1 MAQFFIHRPI
11 FAWVIALVIMLAGI
25 LTLTKMPIAQYPTIA
40 PPTVTISATYPGASA
55 STVENTV
62 TQIIE
67 QQMNGLDGLRYI
79 SSNSAGNGQASI
91 QLNFEQGVDPD
102 IAQVQVQNK
111 LQSATALLP
120 EDVQRQG
127 VKVTKSG
134 ASFLQVLAFYS
145 ESDSLSADDIKD
157 YVNSNISEP
166 LSRVAGVGEVQVFGG
181 SYAMRI
187 WLDPAKLTSLGITP
201 SDVAAAIRA
210 QNSQVAVGQL
220 GGAPSIEGQVLNATV
235 NAQSMLTTPEQ
246 FKNIFLR
253 NTSDGAQVRLGDVA
267 RVELGAD
274 TYQFDSKFNGKP
286 AGGVAIKLA
295 TGANALD
302 TSEAVE
308 ARMVELRKNY
318 PTGMKDKLA
327 FDTTPFIKISIESVV
342 HTLIEAIILVFFVMF
357 LFLQN
362 WRATIIPTMAVPVVV
377 LGTFAI
383 INIFGFSINT
393 LTMFAMVLAIGLLVD
408 DAIVVVENVERVM
421 QEDHL
426 DPVAATELSMKQIT
440 GALIGMTSV
449 LTAVFVPMSFFGGTT
464 GVIYRQFSITLVTAM
479 VLSLVVA
486 VTFTPALCATI
497 LKQHNPNKK
506 PSNNIFARFFRW
518 FNAAFDR
525 TAEKY
530 QTGVNFMTHHKLFSG
545 IVYAAVIGVLVVL
558 FKMLPSSFLPE
569 EDQGVVMTLV
579 QLPPNATLDRTDKV
593 INTMTHYFME
603 NEKAS
608 VESVFSV
615 SGFSFTGIGQNAGL
629 AFVKLKD
636 WEKRTTPE
644 QQIGSLIQRGM
655 ALNMIAKDASYVMP
669 LQLPA
674 MPELGVTA
682 GFNFQLKASAGQ
694 SHEQLL
700 AARNTILG
708 LAAQDKRLAGVRPN
722 GQEDTPQY
730 QINIDQ
736 AQAGAMGVSIAD
748 INSTMSMAW
757 GGSYINDFIDR
768 GRVKKVYVQGEAH
781 ARMMPEDLNK
791 WYVRNNKGEMIPF
804 SSFAT
809 GTWTYGSP
817 RLERYNGIAS
827 MNIQGSPAPGTS
839 SGDAM
844 LAMEEIVAKLP
855 SMGLQGFDYE
865 WTGLSLEERESG
877 SQAPFLYALSLLIV
891 FLCLAA
897 LYESWSVP
905 FSILLVVP
913 LGVVGAIILTMFGHT
928 GLFGGIT
935 LFGRTYFAPDA
946 NLSNN
951 IYFQVALIAVIGLSA
966 KNAILIVEFAKE
978 LQEKGESLFD
988 ATLHAAKMRLRPI
1001 IMTTLAFGF
1010 GVLPLAL
1017 SSGAGAGSQH
1027 SVGYGVLGGV
1037 ITSTLLGIFF
1047 IPVFF
1052 VWVRSIFKYK
1062 PKNQNLQEHKS

>member
-25 LTLTKMPIAQYPTIA
+25 LTISKMPIAQYPTIA

-55 STVENTV
+55 ATVENTV

-91 QLNFEQGVDPD
+91 ALNFEQGVDPD

-120 EDVQRQG
+120 DDVQRQG
-127 VKVTKSG
+127 VRVTKSG

-145 ESDSLSADDIKD
+145 PDGSLTADDIKD

-187 WLDPAKLTSLGITP
+187 WLDPAKMASLQVTP
-201 SDVAAAIRA
+201 SDVAQAIRT
-210 QNSQVAVGQL
+210 QNAQVAVGQL
-220 GGAPSIEGQVLNATV
+220 GGAPQIEGQVLNATV
-235 NAQSMLTTPEQ
+235 NAQSLLQTPEQ
-246 FKNIFLR
+246 FENIFLK
-253 NTSDGAQVRLGDVA
+253 NTTSGAQVRLGDVA

-274 TYQFDSKFNGKP
+274 NYQFDSKFNGKP

-302 TSEAVE
+302 TAEAVE
-308 ARMVELRKNY
+308 ERLKQLRPNY
-318 PTGMKDKLA
+318 PQGMVDTLA
-327 FDTTPFIKISIESVV
+327 FDTTPFIQLSIESVV
-342 HTLIEAIILVFFVMF
+342 HTLIEAVILVFIVMF

-421 QEDHL
+421 AEEHL
-426 DPVAATELSMKQIT
+426 DPVSATAKSMKQIS
-440 GALIGMTSV
+440 GALIGITSV
-449 LTAVFVPMSFFGGTT
+449 LSAVFVPMAFFGGST

-486 VTFTPALCATI
+486 LTFTPALCATI
-497 LKQHNPNKK
+497 LKQHDPNK
-506 PSNNIFARFFRW
+506 PQSNNPAARFFRW
-518 FNAAFDR
+518 FNHSFDR
-525 TAEKY
+525 VSVKY
-530 QTGVNFMTHHKLFSG
+530 QGGVNRMTHHKIFSG
-545 IVYAAVIGVLVVL
+545 IIYAVVIGIIVLI
-558 FKMLPSSFLPE
+558 FQKLPSSFLPD

-579 QLPPNATLDRTDKV
+579 QLPPNATLERTDKV
-593 INTMTHYFME
+593 INTMTGYFLE
-603 NEKAS
+603 NEKDH
-608 VESVFSV
+608 VQSVFSV
-615 SGFSFTGIGQNAGL
+615 AGFSFTGVGQNAGL
-629 AFVKLKD
+629 AFIKLKD
-636 WEKRTTPE
+636 WSERTTPE
-644 QQIGSLIQRGM
+644 SQVGAIIQRGM
-655 ALNMIAKDASYVMP
+655 ALNMIVKDASYIMP

-674 MPELGVTA
+674 MPELGVSA
-682 GFNFQLKASAGQ
+682 GFNMQLKAASGQ

-700 AARNTILG
+700 AARNTVLG

-722 GQEDTPQY
+722 GQEDNPQY
-730 QINIDQ
+730 RVIVDH
-736 AQAGAMGVSIAD
+736 AQAGALGVSISE

-757 GGSYINDFIDR
+757 GGSYINDFLDR
-768 GRVKKVYVQGEAH
+768 GRVKKVYVQGEASS
-781 ARMMPEDLNK
+781 RMMPEDLNQ
-791 WYVRNNKGEMIPF
+791 WYVRNNRGEMVPF
-804 SSFAT
+804 SAFAT
-809 GTWTYGSP
+809 GEWTYGSP
-817 RLERYNGIAS
+817 RLERYNGVSA
-827 MNIQGSPAPGTS
+827 MNIQGTPAPGVS

-844 LAMEEIVAKLP
+844 RAMEEIIAKLP
-855 SMGLQGFDYE
+855 EMGMQGFDYE

-877 SQAPFLYALSLLIV
+877 AQAPFLYALSLLIV

-897 LYESWSVP
+897 LYESWSIP
-905 FSILLVVP
+905 FSVLLVVP
-913 LGVVGAIILTMFGHT
+913 LGIVGALLLT
-928 GLFGGIT
+928 FGGMI
-935 LFGRTYFAPDA
+935 LFKDP

-951 IYFQVALIAVIGLSA
+951 IYFQVAIIAVIGLSA

-978 LQEKGESLFD
+978 LQEQGEELFD

-1017 SSGAGAGSQH
+1017 ASGAGAGSQH

-1037 ITSTLLGIFF
+1037 ISSTLLGIFF
-1047 IPVFF
+1047 IPVFY
-1052 VWVRSIFKYK
+1052 VWIRSIFKYK
-1062 PKNQNLQEHKS
+1062 PKQQNQEYKS

>member
-25 LTLTKMPIAQYPTIA
+25 ITLTKMPVAQYPTIS
-40 PPTVTISATYPGASA
+40 PPSVTISATYPGASA
-55 STVENTV
+55 QTVENTV

-91 QLNFEQGVDPD
+91 NLNFEQGIDPD

-134 ASFLQVLAFYS
+134 ASFMQVLAFYS
-145 ESDSLSADDIKD
+145 PDGSLSAADIKD

-187 WLDPAKLTSLGITP
+187 WLDPAKMTSLQITP
-201 SDVAAAIRA
+201 SDVATAINA

-220 GGAPSIEGQVLNATV
+220 GGAPSVQGQVLNATV
-235 NAQSMLTTPEQ
+235 NAQSMLQTPEQ
-246 FKNIFLR
+246 FRNIFLK
-253 NTSDGAQVRLGDVA
+253 NTASGAQVRLGDVA
-267 RVELGAD
+267 RVELGSD
-274 TYQFDSKFNGKP
+274 NYQFDSKFNGKA

-302 TSEAVE
+302 TAAAVE
-308 ARMVELRKNY
+308 KRLSELRKNY
-318 PTGMKDKLA
+318 PNGLKDQLA
-327 FDTTPFIKISIESVV
+327 YDTTPFIKLSIESVV
-342 HTLIEAIILVFFVMF
+342 HTLIEAVVLVFIVMF

-362 WRATIIPTMAVPVVV
+362 WRATIIPTLAVPVVV
-377 LGTFAI
+377 LGTFAV

-421 QEDHL
+421 QEEHL
-426 DPVAATELSMKQIT
+426 DPVAATEKSMQQIS
-440 GALIGMTSV
+440 GALVGITSV
-449 LTAVFVPMSFFGGTT
+449 LTAVFVPMAFFAGTT

-479 VLSLVVA
+479 ILSLIVA
-486 VTFTPALCATI
+486 LTFTPALCATL
-497 LKQHNPNKK
+497 LKQHDPNKAE
-506 PSNNIFARFFRW
+506 SNNIFARFFRW
-518 FNAAFDR
+518 FNSSF
-525 TAEKY
+525 EKLSVKY
-530 QTGVNFMTHHKLFSG
+530 QGGVNRMTHHKVFSG
-545 IVYAAVIGVLVVL
+545 VVYLLVIAGLVGL
-558 FKMLPSSFLPE
+558 YKALPSSFLPD

-579 QLPPNATLDRTDKV
+579 QLPPSASLERTDKV
-593 INTMTHYFME
+593 ITTMTDYFM
-603 NEKAS
+603 NKEKEH
-608 VESVFSV
+608 VESIFTV
-615 SGFSFTGIGQNAGL
+615 SGFSFTGVGQNAGL
-629 AFVKLKD
+629 AFIKLKD
-636 WEKRTTPE
+636 WSERTTPE
-644 QQIGSLIQRGM
+644 SQIGAIIQRGM
-655 ALNMIAKDASYVMP
+655 ALNMIVKDASYIMP

-674 MPELGVTA
+674 MPELGVSA
-682 GFNFQLKASAGQ
+682 GFNIQLKDASGQ
-694 SHEQLL
+694 GHEKLI
-700 AARNTILG
+700 AARNAILG
-708 LAAQDKRLAGVRPN
+708 MAAQDKRLTGVRPN

-730 QINIDQ
+730 QISIDQ

-748 INSTMSMAW
+748 INTTMSMAW
-757 GGSYINDFIDR
+757 GGSYINDFVDR
-768 GRVKKVYVQGEAH
+768 GRVKKVYVQGEAN

-791 WYVRNNKGEMIPF
+791 WYVRNSSGTMVPF
-804 SSFAT
+804 SAFAT
-809 GTWTYGSP
+809 GEWTYGSP
-817 RLERYNGIAS
+817 RLERYNGVS
-827 MNIQGSPAPGTS
+827 SVNIQGTPAPGVS

-844 LAMEEIVAKLP
+844 LAMEEIIGKLP

-865 WTGLSLEERESG
+865 WTGLSLEERDSG
-877 SQAPFLYALSLLIV
+877 NQTAPLLVLSMLIV

-897 LYESWSVP
+897 LYESWSIPV
-905 FSILLVVP
+905 SVLLVVP
-913 LGVVGAIILTMFGHT
+913 LGILGAFALTWLGMIIKGD
-928 GLFGGIT
+928 
-935 LFGRTYFAPDA
+935 P
-946 NLSNN
+946 NLSFN
-951 IYFQVALIAVIGLSA
+951 IYFQVAIVAVIGLSA

-978 LQEKGESLFD
+978 LQEQGEDLFD

-1017 SSGAGAGSQH
+1017 STGAGAGSQH
-1027 SVGYGVLGGV
+1027 SVGFGVLGGV
-1037 ITSTLLGIFF
+1037 ISSTLLGIFF

-1052 VWVRSIFKYK
+1052 VWIRSIFKYK
-1062 PKNQNLQEHKS
+1062 PKKQNNQEQTS

>member
-25 LTLTKMPIAQYPTIA
+25 LTISKMPIAQYPTIA

-55 STVENTV
+55 ETVENTV

-91 QLNFEQGVDPD
+91 ALNFEQGIDPN

-127 VKVTKSG
+127 VRVTKSG
-134 ASFLQVLAFYS
+134 ASFLQVVAFYS
-145 ESDSLSADDIKD
+145 PDESLTANDIKD

-166 LSRVAGVGEVQVFGG
+166 LSRVPGVGEVQVFGG

-187 WLDPAKLTSLGITP
+187 WLDPAKMASLQVTP
-201 SDVAAAIRA
+201 SDVAQAIRT
-210 QNSQVAVGQL
+210 QNAQVAVGQL
-220 GGAPSIEGQVLNATV
+220 GGAPQVEGQVLNATV
-235 NAQSMLTTPEQ
+235 NAQSLLQTPEQ

-253 NTSDGAQVRLGDVA
+253 NTSSGAQVRLGDVA
-267 RVELGAD
+267 RIELGAD
-274 TYQFDSKFNGKP
+274 NYQFVSKFQGKP
-286 AGGVAIKLA
+286 AGGVAIRLA

-302 TSEAVE
+302 TAAAVE
-308 ARMVELRKNY
+308 DRLKELRKNY
-318 PTGMKDKLA
+318 PQGMKDELA
-327 FDTTPFIKISIESVV
+327 FDTTPFIKLSIESVV
-342 HTLIEAIILVFFVMF
+342 HTLVEAVILVFLVMF

-362 WRATIIPTMAVPVVV
+362 WRATLIPTMAVPVVV

-421 QEDHL
+421 SEEHL
-426 DPVAATELSMKQIT
+426 DPVTATEKSMKQIS
-440 GALIGMTSV
+440 GALVGITSV
-449 LTAVFVPMSFFGGTT
+449 LSAVFVPMAFFGGTT

-479 VLSLVVA
+479 VLSLIVA
-486 VTFTPALCATI
+486 LTFTPALCATI
-497 LKQHNPNKK
+497 LKQHDRNQPE
-506 PSNNIFARFFRW
+506 SNSPAARFFRW
-518 FNAAFDR
+518 FNHSFER
-525 TAEKY
+525 ISTKY
-530 QTGVNFMTHHKLFSG
+530 QGGVNFMTHHKIVSG
-545 IVYAAVIGVLVVL
+545 VIYAVVIGVIALL
-558 FKMLPSSFLPE
+558 FARLPSSFLPD

-579 QLPPNATLDRTDKV
+579 QLPPNASLDRT
-593 INTMTHYFME
+593 
-603 NEKAS
+603 EKTIDAMNNFFLNKEKES

-615 SGFSFTGIGQNAGL
+615 AGFSFTGVGQNAGL
-629 AFVKLKD
+629 AFIKLKD
-636 WEKRTTPE
+636 WDERTTPE
-644 QQIGSLIQRGM
+644 QQIGAIIGRGM
-655 ALNMIAKDASYVMP
+655 ALNMIVKDATYIMP

-674 MPELGVTA
+674 MPELGVSA
-682 GFNFQLKASAGQ
+682 GFNMQLKDASGAG
-694 SHEQLL
+694 HAQLL
-700 AARNTILG
+700 AARNAVLG
-708 LAAQDKRLAGVRPN
+708 MAAQDKRLMGVRPN

-730 QINIDQ
+730 KIIVDQ
-736 AQAGAMGVSIAD
+736 AQAGAAGVSISE
-748 INSTMSMAW
+748 INSTMSIAW
-757 GGSYINDFIDR
+757 GGSYVNDFLDR
-768 GRVKKVYVQGEAH
+768 GRVKKVYVQGEAD

-791 WYVRNNKGEMIPF
+791 WYVRNNQGQMIPF
-804 SSFAT
+804 STFAT
-809 GTWTYGSP
+809 GEWSYGSP
-817 RLERYNGIAS
+817 RLERYNGVSS
-827 MNIQGSPAPGTS
+827 MNIQGTPAPGVS

-844 LAMEEIVAKLP
+844 KAMEEIIAKLP

-877 SQAPFLYALSLLIV
+877 AQAPFLYALSLLIV

-897 LYESWSVP
+897 LYESWSIP
-905 FSILLVVP
+905 FSVLMVVP
-913 LGVVGAIILTMFGHT
+913 LGIVGALTLTFL
-928 GLFGGIT
+928 GLVIKGD
-935 LFGRTYFAPDA
+935 P

-951 IYFQVALIAVIGLSA
+951 IYFQVAIIAVIGLAA

-978 LQEKGESLFD
+978 LQEQGEELFE
-988 ATLHAAKMRLRPI
+988 ATMHAAKMRLRPI
-1001 IMTTLAFGF
+1001 VMTTLAFGF

-1037 ITSTLLGIFF
+1037 ISSTLLGIFF
-1047 IPVFF
+1047 IPVFY
-1052 VWVRSIFKYK
+1052 VWIRTIFKYK
-1062 PKNQNLQEHKS
+1062 PKQQNKQEQTS

>member
-25 LTLTKMPIAQYPTIA
+25 LTLTKMPVAQYPTIA

-55 STVENTV
+55 KTVENTV

-91 QLNFEQGVDPD
+91 NLNFEQGIDPD

-127 VKVTKSG
+127 VRVTKSG
-134 ASFLQVLAFYS
+134 ASFMQVIAFYS
-145 ESDSLSADDIKD
+145 PDNSLSASDIKD

-187 WLDPAKLTSLGITP
+187 WLDPAKLTSFNLTP
-201 SDVAAAIRA
+201 ADVAAAIRA

-220 GGAPSIEGQVLNATV
+220 GGAPATSGQVLNATV
-235 NAQSMLTTPEQ
+235 NAQSMLQTPEQ
-246 FKNIFLR
+246 FKNIFLK
-253 NTSDGAQVRLGDVA
+253 NTAAGAQVRLSDVA
-267 RVELGAD
+267 RVELGSD
-274 TYQFDSKFNGKP
+274 NYQFDSKFNGNP

-302 TSEAVE
+302 TAKAVE
-308 ARMVELRKNY
+308 KRLSELRNNY
-318 PTGMKDKLA
+318 PTGLKDKLA
-327 FDTTPFIKISIESVV
+327 YDTTPFVKLSIESVV
-342 HTLIEAIILVFFVMF
+342 HTLIEAVILVFIVMF

-362 WRATIIPTMAVPVVV
+362 WRATIIPTLAVPVVV
-377 LGTFAI
+377 LGTFAV

-421 QEDHL
+421 QEEHL
-426 DPVAATELSMKQIT
+426 EPVPATEKSMSQIS
-440 GALIGMTSV
+440 GALIGITSV
-449 LTAVFVPMSFFGGTT
+449 LTAVFVPMAFFGGTT

-479 VLSLVVA
+479 ILSLIVA
-486 VTFTPALCATI
+486 LTFTPALCATL
-497 LKQHNPNKK
+497 LKQHDPNK
-506 PSNNIFARFFRW
+506 PESNNIFARFFRW
-518 FNAAFDR
+518 FNRSFDKLSV
-525 TAEKY
+525 KY
-530 QTGVNFMTHHKLFSG
+530 QGGVNRMTHHKIFSG
-545 IVYAAVIGVLVVL
+545 VVYIAVIASLVGL
-558 FKMLPSSFLPE
+558 YKMLPSSFLPE

-579 QLPPNATLDRTDKV
+579 QLPPSASLERTDKV
-593 INTMTHYFME
+593 ITTMTGYFL
-603 NEKAS
+603 NKEKEH
-608 VESVFSV
+608 VESIFTV
-615 SGFSFTGIGQNAGL
+615 SGFSFTGVGQNAGL
-629 AFVKLKD
+629 AFIKLKD
-636 WEKRTTPE
+636 WSERTTPE
-644 QQIGSLIQRGM
+644 SQIGAIIQRGM
-655 ALNMIAKDASYVMP
+655 ALNMIVKDASYIMP

-674 MPELGVTA
+674 MPELGVSS
-682 GFNFQLKASAGQ
+682 GFDIQLKDVSGQ
-694 SHEQLL
+694 GHEKLI
-700 AARNTILG
+700 AARNAILG
-708 LAAQDKRLAGVRPN
+708 MAAQDKRLAGVRPN

-730 QINIDQ
+730 QIMVDQ
-736 AQAGAMGVSIAD
+736 AQAGAMGISISD

-757 GGSYINDFIDR
+757 GGSYINDFVDR
-768 GRVKKVYVQGEAH
+768 GRVKKVYVQGEADT
-781 ARMMPEDLNK
+781 RMMPEDLNK
-791 WYVRNNKGEMIPF
+791 WYVRNNKGEMVPF
-804 SSFAT
+804 SAFAK
-809 GTWTYGSP
+809 GEWTYGSP
-817 RLERYNGIAS
+817 RLERYNGVS
-827 MNIQGSPAPGTS
+827 SVNIQGTPAPGVS

-844 LAMEEIVAKLP
+844 LAMEEIIGKLP

-865 WTGLSLEERESG
+865 WTGLSLEERDSG
-877 SQAPFLYALSLLIV
+877 NQTLPLLILSLLIV
-891 FLCLAA
+891 FLCLSA
-897 LYESWSVP
+897 LYESWAIPISV
-905 FSILLVVP
+905 LLVVP
-913 LGVVGAIILTMFGHT
+913 LGIIGAFTLTWLGMVIKGD
-928 GLFGGIT
+928 
-935 LFGRTYFAPDA
+935 P
-946 NLSNN
+946 NLSFN
-951 IYFQVALIAVIGLSA
+951 IYFQVAIVAVIGLSA

-978 LQEKGESLFD
+978 LQEQGEGLFD

-1017 SSGAGAGSQH
+1017 ASGAGAGSQH

-1037 ITSTLLGIFF
+1037 ISSTLLGIFF

-1052 VWVRSIFKYK
+1052 VWIRSIFKYK
-1062 PKNQNLQEHKS
+1062 PKTLNTQEH

>member
-25 LTLTKMPIAQYPTIA
+25 LTLTKMPVAQYPTIA

-55 STVENTV
+55 KTVENTV

-91 QLNFEQGVDPD
+91 NLNFEQGIDPD

-127 VKVTKSG
+127 VRVTKSG
-134 ASFLQVLAFYS
+134 ASFMQVIAFYS
-145 ESDSLSADDIKD
+145 PDNNLSASDIKD

-187 WLDPAKLTSLGITP
+187 WLDPAKLTSFNLTP
-201 SDVAAAIRA
+201 ADVAAAIRA

-220 GGAPSIEGQVLNATV
+220 GGAPATSGQVLNATV
-235 NAQSMLTTPEQ
+235 NAQSMLQTPEQ
-246 FKNIFLR
+246 FKNIFLK
-253 NTSDGAQVRLGDVA
+253 NTAAGAQVRLSDVA
-267 RVELGAD
+267 RVELGSD
-274 TYQFDSKFNGKP
+274 NYQFDSKFNGNP

-302 TSEAVE
+302 TAKAVE
-308 ARMVELRKNY
+308 KRLSELRNNY
-318 PTGMKDKLA
+318 PTGLKDKLA
-327 FDTTPFIKISIESVV
+327 YDTTPFVKLSIESVV
-342 HTLIEAIILVFFVMF
+342 HTLIEAVILVFIVMF

-362 WRATIIPTMAVPVVV
+362 WRATIIPTLAVPVVV
-377 LGTFAI
+377 LGTFAV

-421 QEDHL
+421 QEEHL
-426 DPVAATELSMKQIT
+426 EPVPATEKSMSQIS
-440 GALIGMTSV
+440 GALIGITSV
-449 LTAVFVPMSFFGGTT
+449 LTAVFVPMAFFGGTT

-479 VLSLVVA
+479 ILSLIVA
-486 VTFTPALCATI
+486 LTFTPALCATL
-497 LKQHNPNKK
+497 LKQHDPNK
-506 PSNNIFARFFRW
+506 PESNNIFARFFRW
-518 FNAAFDR
+518 FNRSFDKLSV
-525 TAEKY
+525 KY
-530 QTGVNFMTHHKLFSG
+530 QGGVNRMTHHKIFSG
-545 IVYAAVIGVLVVL
+545 VVYIVVIASLVGL
-558 FKMLPSSFLPE
+558 YKMLPSSFLPE

-579 QLPPNATLDRTDKV
+579 QLPPSASLERTDKV
-593 INTMTHYFME
+593 ITTMTGYFLN
-603 NEKAS
+603 NEKEH
-608 VESVFSV
+608 VESIFTV
-615 SGFSFTGIGQNAGL
+615 SGFSFTGVGQNAGL
-629 AFVKLKD
+629 AFIKLKD
-636 WEKRTTPE
+636 WSERTTPE
-644 QQIGSLIQRGM
+644 SQIGAIIQRGM
-655 ALNMIAKDASYVMP
+655 ALNMIVKDASYIMP

-674 MPELGVTA
+674 MPELGVSS
-682 GFNFQLKASAGQ
+682 GFNIQLKDVSGQ
-694 SHEQLL
+694 GHDKLI
-700 AARNTILG
+700 AARNAVLG
-708 LAAQDKRLAGVRPN
+708 MASQDKRLAGVRPN

-730 QINIDQ
+730 QIMVDQ
-736 AQAGAMGVSIAD
+736 AQAGAMGISISD

-757 GGSYINDFIDR
+757 GGSYINDFVDR
-768 GRVKKVYVQGEAH
+768 GRVKKVYVQGEADT
-781 ARMMPEDLNK
+781 RMMPEDLNK
-791 WYVRNNKGEMIPF
+791 WYVRNNKGEMVPF
-804 SSFAT
+804 SAFAK
-809 GTWTYGSP
+809 GEWTYGSP
-817 RLERYNGIAS
+817 RLERYNGVS
-827 MNIQGSPAPGTS
+827 SVNIQGTPAQGVS

-844 LAMEEIVAKLP
+844 LAMEEIIGKLP

-865 WTGLSLEERESG
+865 WTGLSLEERDSG
-877 SQAPFLYALSLLIV
+877 NQTLPLLILSLLIV
-891 FLCLAA
+891 FLCLSA
-897 LYESWSVP
+897 LYESWAIPISV
-905 FSILLVVP
+905 LLVVP
-913 LGVVGAIILTMFGHT
+913 LGIIGAFTLTWLGMVIKGD
-928 GLFGGIT
+928 
-935 LFGRTYFAPDA
+935 P
-946 NLSNN
+946 NLSFN
-951 IYFQVALIAVIGLSA
+951 IYFQVAIVAVIGLSA

-978 LQEKGESLFD
+978 LQEQGEDLFD

-1017 SSGAGAGSQH
+1017 ASGAGAGSQH

-1037 ITSTLLGIFF
+1037 ISSTLLGIFF

-1052 VWVRSIFKYK
+1052 VWIRSIFKYK
-1062 PKNQNLQEHKS
+1062 PKTLNTQEH

>member
-25 LTLTKMPIAQYPTIA
+25 LTISKMPIAQYPTIA

-55 STVENTV
+55 ATVENTV

-91 QLNFEQGVDPD
+91 ALNFEQGVDPD

-120 EDVQRQG
+120 DDVQRQG
-127 VKVTKSG
+127 VRVTKSG

-145 ESDSLSADDIKD
+145 PDGSLTADDIKD

-187 WLDPAKLTSLGITP
+187 WLDPAKMASLQVTP
-201 SDVAAAIRA
+201 SDVAQAIRT
-210 QNSQVAVGQL
+210 QNAQVAVGQL
-220 GGAPSIEGQVLNATV
+220 GGAPQIEGQVLNATV
-235 NAQSMLTTPEQ
+235 NAQSLLQTPEQ
-246 FKNIFLR
+246 FENIFLK
-253 NTSDGAQVRLGDVA
+253 NTTSGAQVRLGDVA

-274 TYQFDSKFNGKP
+274 NYQFDSKFNGKP

-302 TSEAVE
+302 TAKAVE
-308 ARMVELRKNY
+308 ERLKQLRPNY
-318 PTGMKDKLA
+318 PQGMVDTLA
-327 FDTTPFIKISIESVV
+327 FDTTPFIQLSIESVV
-342 HTLIEAIILVFFVMF
+342 HTLIEAVILVFIVMF

-421 QEDHL
+421 AEEHL
-426 DPVAATELSMKQIT
+426 DPVSATEKSMKQIS
-440 GALIGMTSV
+440 GALIGITSV
-449 LTAVFVPMSFFGGTT
+449 LSAVFVPMAFFGGST

-486 VTFTPALCATI
+486 LTFTPALCATI
-497 LKQHNPNKK
+497 LKQHDPNK
-506 PSNNIFARFFRW
+506 PQSNNPAARFFRW
-518 FNAAFDR
+518 FNHSFDR
-525 TAEKY
+525 VSVKY
-530 QTGVNFMTHHKLFSG
+530 QGGVNRMTHHKIFSG
-545 IVYAAVIGVLVVL
+545 IIYAVVIGIIVLI
-558 FKMLPSSFLPE
+558 FQKLPSSFLPD

-579 QLPPNATLDRTDKV
+579 QLPPNATLERTDKV
-593 INTMTHYFME
+593 INTMTGYFLE
-603 NEKAS
+603 NEKDH
-608 VESVFSV
+608 VQSVFSV
-615 SGFSFTGIGQNAGL
+615 AGFSFTGVGQNAGL
-629 AFVKLKD
+629 AFIKLKD
-636 WEKRTTPE
+636 WSERTTPE
-644 QQIGSLIQRGM
+644 SQVGAIIQRGM
-655 ALNMIAKDASYVMP
+655 ALNMIVKDASYIMP

-674 MPELGVTA
+674 MPELGVSA
-682 GFNFQLKASAGQ
+682 GFNMQLKAASGQ

-700 AARNTILG
+700 AARNTVLG

-722 GQEDTPQY
+722 GQEDNPQY
-730 QINIDQ
+730 RVIVDH
-736 AQAGAMGVSIAD
+736 AQAGALGVSISE

-757 GGSYINDFIDR
+757 GGSYINDFLDR
-768 GRVKKVYVQGEAH
+768 GRVKKVYVQGEASS
-781 ARMMPEDLNK
+781 RMMPEDLNQ
-791 WYVRNNKGEMIPF
+791 WYVRNNRGEMVPF
-804 SSFAT
+804 SAFAT
-809 GTWTYGSP
+809 GEWTYGSP
-817 RLERYNGIAS
+817 RLERYNGVSA
-827 MNIQGSPAPGTS
+827 MNIQGTPAPGVS

-844 LAMEEIVAKLP
+844 RAMEEIIAKLP
-855 SMGLQGFDYE
+855 EMGMQGFDYE

-877 SQAPFLYALSLLIV
+877 AQAPFLYALSLLIV

-897 LYESWSVP
+897 LYESWSIP
-905 FSILLVVP
+905 FSVLLVVP
-913 LGVVGAIILTMFGHT
+913 LGIVGALFLT
-928 GLFGGIT
+928 FGGMI
-935 LFGRTYFAPDA
+935 LFKDP

-951 IYFQVALIAVIGLSA
+951 IYFQVAIIAVIGLSA

-978 LQEKGESLFD
+978 LQEQGEELFD

-1017 SSGAGAGSQH
+1017 ASGAGAGSQH

-1037 ITSTLLGIFF
+1037 ISSTLLGIFF
-1047 IPVFF
+1047 IPVFY
-1052 VWVRSIFKYK
+1052 VWIRSIFKYK
-1062 PKNQNLQEHKS
+1062 PKQQNQEYKS

>member
-40 PPTVTISATYPGASA
+40 PPTVTIAATYPGASA
-55 STVENTV
+55 ATVENTV

-91 QLNFEQGVDPD
+91 QLNFEQGIDPD

-127 VKVTKSG
+127 IKVTKSG
-134 ASFLQVLAFYS
+134 ASFLQVIAFYS
-145 ESDSLSADDIKD
+145 PDEGLSADDIKD

-187 WLDPAKLTSLGITP
+187 WLDPAKLNSFQITP
-201 SDVAAAIRA
+201 SDVAAAIRS

-220 GGAPSIEGQVLNATV
+220 GGAPSVEGQVLNATV
-235 NAQSMLTTPEQ
+235 NAQSMLQTPEQ
-246 FKNIFLR
+246 FRNIFLK
-253 NTSDGAQVRLGDVA
+253 NTASGAQVRLSDVA

-274 TYQFDSKFNGKP
+274 NYQFDSKYNGKP

-302 TSEAVE
+302 TAKAVE
-308 ARMVELRKNY
+308 ARLVDLRKNY
-318 PTGMKDKLA
+318 PTGMKDQLA
-327 FDTTPFIKISIESVV
+327 FDTTPFIQLSIESVV
-342 HTLIEAIILVFFVMF
+342 HTLVEAIILVFIVMF

-362 WRATIIPTMAVPVVV
+362 WRATIIPTLAVPVVV
-377 LGTFAI
+377 LGTFAV

-426 DPVAATELSMKQIT
+426 DPVAATEISMKQIS
-440 GALIGMTSV
+440 GALIGITSV
-449 LTAVFVPMSFFGGTT
+449 LSAVFVPMAFFGGTT

-479 VLSLVVA
+479 VLSLIVA
-486 VTFTPALCATI
+486 LTFTPALCATL
-497 LKQHNPNKK
+497 LKQHDPNKE

-518 FNAAFDR
+518 FNTSFDK
-525 TAEKY
+525 TAQKY
-530 QTGVNFMTHHKLFSG
+530 QNGVNRMTHNKIFSG
-545 IVYAAVIGVLVVL
+545 VVYVAVIGVLVVL
-558 FKMLPSSFLPE
+558 FKILPSSFLPE

-579 QLPPNATLDRTDKV
+579 QLPPNATLDRTGKTID
-593 INTMTHYFME
+593 TMTDYFM
-603 NEKAS
+603 NKEKDT
-608 VESVFSV
+608 VQSVFSV
-615 SGFSFTGIGQNAGL
+615 TGFSFTGVGQNAGL
-629 AFVKLKD
+629 AFIRLKD
-636 WEKRTTPE
+636 WKDRTTSE
-644 QQIGSLIQRGM
+644 QQIGALIKRGM
-655 ALNMIAKDASYVMP
+655 ALNMIIKDASYVMP

-682 GFNFQLKASAGQ
+682 GFNLQLKDAGGQ
-694 SHEQLL
+694 GHDKLI
-700 AARNTILG
+700 AARNAILG
-708 LAAQDKRLAGVRPN
+708 MASQDKRLAGVRPN

-757 GGSYINDFIDR
+757 GGSYINDFVDR
-768 GRVKKVYVQGEAH
+768 GRVKKVYVQGQAN

-791 WYVRNNKGEMIPF
+791 WYVRNNQGTMVPF
-804 SSFAT
+804 SAFAT
-809 GTWTYGSP
+809 GVWTYGSP
-817 RLERYNGIAS
+817 RLERYNGIS
-827 MNIQGSPAPGTS
+827 SVNIQGTPAPGVS

-844 LAMEEIVAKLP
+844 KAMEEIIAKLP
-855 SMGLQGFDYE
+855 SMGLQGYDYE

-877 SQAPFLYALSLLIV
+877 AQAPFLYALSLLIV

-897 LYESWSVP
+897 LYESWSIP
-905 FSILLVVP
+905 FSVLLVVP
-913 LGVVGAIILTMFGHT
+913 LGVVGAMGLTWLGMTIKGD
-928 GLFGGIT
+928 
-935 LFGRTYFAPDA
+935 P

-951 IYFQVALIAVIGLSA
+951 IYFQVAIIAVIGLSA

-978 LQEKGESLFD
+978 LQEKGEELFD

-1017 SSGAGAGSQH
+1017 ASGAGAGSQH

-1037 ITSTLLGIFF
+1037 ISSTLLGIFF

-1052 VWVRSIFKYK
+1052 VWIRSIFKYK
-1062 PKNQNLQEHKS
+1062 PKKINTQEQSS

>member
-25 LTLTKMPIAQYPTIA
+25 ITLTKMPVAQYPTIS
-40 PPTVTISATYPGASA
+40 PPSVTISATYPGASA
-55 STVENTV
+55 QTVENTV

-91 QLNFEQGVDPD
+91 NLNFEQGIDPD

-127 VKVTKSG
+127 LKVTKSG
-134 ASFLQVLAFYS
+134 ASFMQVLAFYS
-145 ESDSLSADDIKD
+145 PDGSLSAADIKD

-187 WLDPAKLTSLGITP
+187 WLDPAKMTSLQITP
-201 SDVAAAIRA
+201 SDVATAINA

-220 GGAPSIEGQVLNATV
+220 GGAPSIQGQVLNATV
-235 NAQSMLTTPEQ
+235 NAQSMLQTPEQ
-246 FKNIFLR
+246 FRNIFLK
-253 NTSDGAQVRLGDVA
+253 NTASGAQVRLGDVA
-267 RVELGAD
+267 RVELGSD
-274 TYQFDSKFNGKP
+274 NYQFDSKFNGKA

-302 TSEAVE
+302 TAAAVE
-308 ARMVELRKNY
+308 KRLSELRKNY
-318 PTGMKDKLA
+318 PNGLKDQLA
-327 FDTTPFIKISIESVV
+327 YDTTPFIKLSIESVV
-342 HTLIEAIILVFFVMF
+342 HTLIEAVVLVFIVMF

-362 WRATIIPTMAVPVVV
+362 WRATIIPTLAVPVVV
-377 LGTFAI
+377 LGTFAV

-421 QEDHL
+421 QEEHL
-426 DPVAATELSMKQIT
+426 DPVAATEKSMQQIS
-440 GALIGMTSV
+440 GALVGITSV
-449 LTAVFVPMSFFGGTT
+449 LTAVFVPMAFFAGTT

-479 VLSLVVA
+479 ILSLIVA
-486 VTFTPALCATI
+486 LTFTPALCATL
-497 LKQHNPNKK
+497 LKQHDANK
-506 PSNNIFARFFRW
+506 PESNNIFARFFRW
-518 FNAAFDR
+518 FNSSF
-525 TAEKY
+525 EKLSVKY
-530 QTGVNFMTHHKLFSG
+530 QGGVNRMTHHKVFSG
-545 IVYAAVIGVLVVL
+545 VVYLLVIAGLVGL
-558 FKMLPSSFLPE
+558 YKALPSSFLPD

-579 QLPPNATLDRTDKV
+579 QLPPSASLERTDKV
-593 INTMTHYFME
+593 ITTMTDYFM
-603 NEKAS
+603 NKEKEH
-608 VESVFSV
+608 VESIFTV
-615 SGFSFTGIGQNAGL
+615 SGFSFTGVGQNAGL
-629 AFVKLKD
+629 AFIKLKD
-636 WEKRTTPE
+636 WSERTTPE
-644 QQIGSLIQRGM
+644 SQIGAIIQRGM
-655 ALNMIAKDASYVMP
+655 ALNMIVKDASYIMP

-674 MPELGVTA
+674 MPELGVSA
-682 GFNFQLKASAGQ
+682 GFDIQLKDASGQ
-694 SHEQLL
+694 GHEKLI
-700 AARNTILG
+700 AARNAILG
-708 LAAQDKRLAGVRPN
+708 MAAQDKRLAGVRPN

-730 QINIDQ
+730 QISIDQ

-748 INSTMSMAW
+748 INTTMSMAW
-757 GGSYINDFIDR
+757 GGSYINDFVDR
-768 GRVKKVYVQGEAH
+768 GRVKKVYVQGEAN

-791 WYVRNNKGEMIPF
+791 WYVRNSSGTMVPF
-804 SSFAT
+804 SAFAT
-809 GTWTYGSP
+809 GEWTYGSP
-817 RLERYNGIAS
+817 RLERYNGVS
-827 MNIQGSPAPGTS
+827 SVNIQGTPAPGVS

-844 LAMEEIVAKLP
+844 LAMEEIIGKLP

-865 WTGLSLEERESG
+865 WTGLSLEERDSG
-877 SQAPFLYALSLLIV
+877 NQTAPLLVLSMLIV

-897 LYESWSVP
+897 LYESWSIPV
-905 FSILLVVP
+905 SVLLVVP
-913 LGVVGAIILTMFGHT
+913 LGILGAFALTWLGMIIKGD
-928 GLFGGIT
+928 
-935 LFGRTYFAPDA
+935 P
-946 NLSNN
+946 NLSFN
-951 IYFQVALIAVIGLSA
+951 IYFQVAIVAVIGLSA

-978 LQEKGESLFD
+978 LQEQGEDLFD

-1017 SSGAGAGSQH
+1017 STGAGAGSQH
-1027 SVGYGVLGGV
+1027 SVGFGVLGGV
-1037 ITSTLLGIFF
+1037 ISSTLLGIFF

-1052 VWVRSIFKYK
+1052 VWIRSIFKYK
-1062 PKNQNLQEHKS
+1062 PKKQNNQEQTS

>member
-25 LTLTKMPIAQYPTIA
+25 ITLTKMPVAQYPTIA

-55 STVENTV
+55 QTVENTV

-91 QLNFEQGVDPD
+91 NLNFEQGVDPD

-120 EDVQRQG
+120 ADVQRQG

-134 ASFLQVLAFYS
+134 ASFLQVIAFYS
-145 ESDSLSADDIKD
+145 PDNSLSASDIKD
-157 YVNSNISEP
+157 YVNSNVSEP
-166 LSRVAGVGEVQVFGG
+166 LSRVAGVGELQVFGG

-187 WLDPAKLTSLGITP
+187 WLDPAKLTSFNLTP
-201 SDVAAAIRA
+201 NDVAAAIRA

-220 GGAPSIEGQVLNATV
+220 GGAPSTAGQVLNATV
-235 NAQSMLTTPEQ
+235 NAQTMLQTPEQ
-246 FKNIFLR
+246 FKSIFLK
-253 NTSDGAQVRLGDVA
+253 NSSDGAQVRLGDVA
-267 RVELGAD
+267 RVELGSD
-274 TYQFDSKFNGKP
+274 NYQFDSKFNGSP

-302 TSEAVE
+302 TAAAVE
-308 ARMVELRKNY
+308 KRLSELRHNY
-318 PTGMKDKLA
+318 PSGLKDKLA
-327 FDTTPFIKISIESVV
+327 YDTTPFIRLSIESVV
-342 HTLIEAIILVFFVMF
+342 HTLIEAVVLVFIVMF

-362 WRATIIPTMAVPVVV
+362 WRATIIPTLAVPVVV
-377 LGTFAI
+377 LGTFAV

-421 QEDHL
+421 QEEHL
-426 DPVAATELSMKQIT
+426 EPVPATEKSMSQIS
-440 GALIGMTSV
+440 GALVGITSV
-449 LTAVFVPMSFFGGTT
+449 LTAVFVPMAFFSGTT

-479 VLSLVVA
+479 ILSLIVA
-486 VTFTPALCATI
+486 LTFTPALCATL
-497 LKQHNPNKK
+497 LKQHDPNKQE
-506 PSNNIFARFFRW
+506 SNNIFARFFRW
-518 FNAAFDR
+518 FNRSFEKLS
-525 TAEKY
+525 EKY
-530 QTGVNFMTHHKLFSG
+530 QGGVNRMTHHKLFSLVLYAIVIAGLVG
-545 IVYAAVIGVLVVL
+545 IY
-558 FKMLPSSFLPE
+558 KMLPSSFLPE

-579 QLPPNATLDRTDKV
+579 QLPPSASLERTDKV
-593 INTMTHYFME
+593 IDTMTGYFLNKEKE
-603 NEKAS
+603 N
-608 VESVFSV
+608 VESIFTVA
-615 SGFSFTGIGQNAGL
+615 GFSFTGVGQNAGL
-629 AFVKLKD
+629 AFIKLKD
-636 WEKRTTPE
+636 WSERTSPE
-644 QQIGSLIQRGM
+644 SQIGAIIQRGM
-655 ALNMIAKDASYVMP
+655 ALNMIVKDASYIMP

-674 MPELGVTA
+674 MPELGVA
-682 GFNFQLKASAGQ
+682 SGFDIQLKDVSGQ
-694 SHEQLL
+694 GHAKLI
-700 AARNTILG
+700 AARNAVLG
-708 LAAQDKRLAGVRPN
+708 MASQDKRLAGVRPN

-730 QINIDQ
+730 QITIDQ

-757 GGSYINDFIDR
+757 GGSYINDFVDR
-768 GRVKKVYVQGEAH
+768 GRVKKVYVQGEADT
-781 ARMMPEDLNK
+781 RMMPEDLNK
-791 WYVRNNKGEMIPF
+791 WYVRNNKGEMVPF
-804 SSFAT
+804 SGFAK
-809 GTWTYGSP
+809 GEWTYGSP
-817 RLERYNGIAS
+817 RLERYNGVS
-827 MNIQGSPAPGTS
+827 SVNIQGTPAPGVS

-844 LAMEEIVAKLP
+844 LAMEEIIGKLP
-855 SMGLQGFDYE
+855 SMGLAGFDYE
-865 WTGLSLEERESG
+865 WTGLSLEERDSG
-877 SQAPFLYALSLLIV
+877 SQTAPLLVLSLLIV

-905 FSILLVVP
+905 VSVLLVVP
-913 LGVVGAIILTMFGHT
+913 LGIVGAFTLTWLGMIIKGD
-928 GLFGGIT
+928 
-935 LFGRTYFAPDA
+935 P
-946 NLSNN
+946 NLSFN
-951 IYFQVALIAVIGLSA
+951 IYFQVAIVAVIGLSA

-978 LQEKGESLFD
+978 LQEQGEELFE

-1017 SSGAGAGSQH
+1017 ASGAGAGSQH

-1037 ITSTLLGIFF
+1037 ISSTLLGIFF

-1052 VWVRSIFKYK
+1052 VWIRSIFKYK
-1062 PKNQNLQEHKS
+1062 PKTLNTQEH